1 MTARSSAAIAT
12 PPATPQA
19 GSARRGNT
27 AAMTADHASDI
38 PRWTVMAVINSTGVR
53 RSCGNTMTP
62 TARAPSSTSSPR
74 TSAHAV
80 EGSAEHAAPARPA
93 ASASRATPLGIRR
106 PTRAS
111 LQRARPAHPSR
122 RSTGAVH
129 ALPSSP
135 IGAGGSRA
143 GPPASRAGRRV
154 SLCART
160 GSERCS
166 LGTDGWSRRPR
177 EGEALQ
183 DGTLPLPNPRFRR
196 SVSRHPDDEESEMRE
211 SSNTGKRAMAR
222 RT

>member
-1 MTARSSAAIAT
+1 MRRPMTARSSAAIAIA
-12 PPATPQA
+12 PATPQA

-38 PRWTVMAVINSTGVR
+38 PRWTVPAVINSTGVR

-74 TSAHAV
+74 SSAHAV

-93 ASASRATPLGIRR
+93 ASASPAAPLGIRR

-111 LQRARPAHPSR
+111 LQRARPAHPSW

-135 IGAGGSRA
+135 LAAGGSRA
-143 GPPASRAGRRV
+143 GPSPRSPRRAPSV
-154 SLCART
+154 PS
-160 GSERCS
+160 
-166 LGTDGWSRRPR
+166 R
-177 EGEALQ
+177 EGQAPA
-183 DGTLPLPNPRFRR
+183 T
-196 SVSRHPDDEESEMRE
+196 
-211 SSNTGKRAMAR
+211 TAR
-222 RT
+222 RGPQLGSSGRSDAIRQWNATGRGQPGRAILRA